1 LDVIRRTYLSIHA
14 LSAILAFIVFIGCSQ
29 HDARRVITIWHQSR
43 PAEREFLQDEI
54 ARFEAAHPDV
64 RVQALYKE
72 TEELR
77 ASFQSAA
84 LAGGGPELVYGPSDV
99 LDTFQTMGILQD
111 MSPWFP
117 ANHRGDF
124 VDGALTFL
132 PARSDP
138 VRKELVQIGDRFGNH
153 LALVYNRRF
162 VPQPPRTTEEL
173 VEFAKKNTVDENGDG
188 QKERYGLVWNF
199 TEPFFAIPFVTGYG
213 GWVFVEP
220 ASQPEL
226 SRVTQRPVPDL
237 ASPEAANAYRFIKA
251 LRDEH
256 EVIPANCDYELADA
270 LFKTGQAAMIIN
282 GDWSWAD
289 YVDSPDID
297 AAVSVL
303 PVVNET
309 GLPMKPMIAPKG
321 YSLNGN
327 ISAETAEV
335 AMTFVDHMTSNEVQQ
350 RIVEHLKMLPA
361 RKSALEDPLFKTDAT
376 LQASLAQLKNGRLMP
391 VETELRAVWDAMR
404 PPYQALLGG
413 DLTPET
419 AAAAMQAD
427 ALAKI
432 QQIRHTPEP
441 TAAVAVIQGLGM
453 LLVAA
458 IVIWQR
464 HSFVQLVRDWRR
476 NQLAYLFVLPSTIA
490 IFAIIVFPFFYN
502 IVLSLSNMSLGNFR
516 DWQVVG
522 LQNYIEV
529 LTDPKI
535 WRIFGKTI
543 LWTVVNVT
551 FHVGLGLLLA
561 MALNGPIRGK
571 ALYRILL
578 IIPWAVPAYITAL
591 TWRGMFNH
599 DYGAVNLLLVQAPH
613 WEPINWL
620 WNVFGFG
627 GVDER
632 HLLHDIVHFQPLA
645 WMSSLYALLGIKP
658 PINWLGD
665 VWNAFAACIVANVWL
680 GFPFMMV
687 IALGGMQGIPQELYE
702 AARIDRASRWQQFRH
717 ITLPMLKPVLI
728 PAVTLGTIWTFN
740 NLNVVWLVSN
750 TGEPQDRTHILVS
763 YVYKAVFNLY
773 RYGYGAAL
781 SMLIFCLLLAFS
793 LVFLSRTRATESV
806 YG

>member
-1 LDVIRRTYLSIHA
+1 MGRRYRSVRG
-14 LSAILAFIVFIGCSQ
+14 LSAALALVAAIGCGQ
-29 HDARRVITIWHQSR
+29 HDERSVLTIWHQSR
-43 PAEREFLQDEI
+43 PAEREFLQGEI
-54 ARFEAAHPDV
+54 ERFEADHPNV

-117 ANHRGDF
+117 ADHVGNF

-138 VRKELVQIGDRFGNH
+138 AHKELVQIGDRFGNH

-162 VPQPPRTTEEL
+162 IAQPPRTTDDLIEL
-173 VEFAKKNTVDENGDG
+173 AKKNTVDENGDG

-213 GWVFVEP
+213 AWVFAEP
-220 ASQPEL
+220 ASQPGSFDE
-226 SRVTQRPVPDL
+226 TQRPVPDL
-237 ASPEAANAYRFIKA
+237 ASPQAAKAYRFIKA

-289 YVDSPDID
+289 YVDSPEID

-303 PVVNET
+303 PVVTET

-321 YSLNGN
+321 YSLNRN
-327 ISAETAEV
+327 VSPELA
-335 AMTFVDHMTSNEVQQ
+335 AMAVEFVQHMTSREVQQ
-350 RIVEHLKMLPA
+350 RIVETLKMLPA
-361 RKSALEDPLFKTDAT
+361 RKSALDHPLFKTDAT
-376 LQASLAQLKNGRLMP
+376 LQASLAQLNNGRLMP
-391 VETELRAVWDAMR
+391 VETELRAVWDAMK

-413 DLTPET
+413 EMTPET

-432 QQIRHTPEP
+432 QQIRHAPEP
-441 TAAVAVIQGLGM
+441 TAAVAVLQGLG
-453 LLVAA
+453 LLLAVA
-458 IVIWQR
+458 IIIWQR

-476 NQLAYLFVLPSTIA
+476 NRLAYLFVLPATVA
-490 IFAIIVFPFFYN
+490 VFAIIVFPFCYN

-522 LQNYIEV
+522 LQNYVEV
-529 LTDPKI
+529 LADPKI

-543 LWTVVNVT
+543 LWTVVNIT

-561 MALNGPIRGK
+561 VALNGPIRGK

-591 TWRGMFNH
+591 TWRGMFNY

-613 WEPINWL
+613 WQPIHWL
-620 WNVFGFG
+620 WNKVGFG
-627 GVDER
+627 ALEEGGLLYNVV
-632 HLLHDIVHFQPLA
+632 HLQPLA
-645 WMSSLYALLGIKP
+645 WLSGLYAAIGIEP

-665 VWNAFAACIVANVWL
+665 VWNAFVACIVANVWL

-702 AARIDRASRWQQFRH
+702 AARIDRATRRQQFWH

-728 PAVTLGTIWTFN
+728 PAVTLGAIWTFN

-750 TGEPQDRTHILVS
+750 TGEPQDKTHILVS